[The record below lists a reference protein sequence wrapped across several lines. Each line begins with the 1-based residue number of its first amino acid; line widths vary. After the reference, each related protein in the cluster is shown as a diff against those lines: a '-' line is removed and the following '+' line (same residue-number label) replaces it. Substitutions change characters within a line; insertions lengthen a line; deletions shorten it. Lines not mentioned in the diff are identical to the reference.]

1 MNQRSTGTNSELILA
16 IDVGSTKV
24 CTILA
29 RKSRNGFP
37 EVISHSVVP
46 SLGVTKGNVV
56 DVNATSQ
63 AIRRT
68 VGEIRADVGMD
79 VKSAYVGITGSH
91 IAYENRVDYFSDI
104 GRQGVVT
111 LDEFT
116 KIPSMVSD
124 GLQIPGRKI
133 IHSLPI
139 HYSVDGHDGIKNPVG
154 MHVTGLEVTTHLI
167 TSDSYFAD
175 KLREAVLL
183 SGIELKSLVVEP
195 FASSESILT
204 QAEKD
209 MGSAIVDIGGG
220 TTDIALFRNGSLVYT
235 AVIPVGGFQFTN
247 DICLTYNVEFAEAE
261 EAKLR
266 YGHTNLSAVDLMET
280 VSISPVGSSAN
291 IEIRRRDICQLMRER
306 AVELIRLV
314 DLKLQQ
320 GGLKENPNSLV
331 YITGGASQ
339 LPGFFEMA
347 EQFIPNCQVRRGI
360 PDFLMRMTDELKEPC
375 YATAVGMVLHAYR
388 SENSAERQLG
398 IKDSIEEAG
407 FLRRLMNVLK
417 LG

>member
-1 MNQRSTGTNSELILA
+1 MNQRSTGTDSELIAA
-16 IDVGSTKV
+16 IDVGSSKV

-37 EVISHSVVP
+37 EVISYSVVP
-46 SLGVTKGNVV
+46 SSGVTKGNVV

-68 VGEIRADVGMD
+68 LGEIRADVGMD

-91 IAYENRVDYFSDI
+91 IAYENRVDHFSEI

-111 LDEFT
+111 LDEFA

-139 HYSVDGHDGIKNPVG
+139 HYGVDGHDGIKNPVG
-154 MHVTGLEVTTHLI
+154 MHVTGLDVTTHLI

-183 SGIELKSLVVEP
+183 SGIELKSLVLEP

-209 MGSAIVDIGGG
+209 IGSAVVDIGGG

-235 AVIPVGGFQFTN
+235 TVIPVGGFQFTN

-280 VSISPVGSSAN
+280 VPISPVGSSAT

-320 GGLKENPNSLV
+320 GRLKENPNSLV

-360 PDFLMRMTDELKEPC
+360 PDFLMGMTDELREPC
-375 YATAVGMVLHAYR
+375 YATVVGMVLHAYR

-398 IKDSIEEAG
+398 IKDTIEEAG
-407 FLRRLMNVLK
+407 YLRRLMNVLK

>member
-29 RKSRNGFP
+29 RKSQNGFP

-46 SLGVTKGNVV
+46 SFGVTKGNVV

-111 LDEFT
+111 LDEFA
-116 KIPSMVSD
+116 KIPSMVTD

-139 HYSVDGHDGIKNPVG
+139 NYSVDGHDGIKNPVG

-209 MGSAIVDIGGG
+209 IGSAIVDIGGG

-339 LPGFFEMA
+339 LPGFLEMA

-398 IKDSIEEAG
+398 IKDTIEEAG

>member
-1 MNQRSTGTNSELILA
+1 MNQRYTGTDSELIVA

-37 EVISHSVVP
+37 EVISYSVVP
-46 SLGVTKGNVV
+46 SSGVAKGNVV
-56 DVNATSQ
+56 DVNVTSQ

-68 VGEIRADVGMD
+68 VGEISADVGMD

-91 IAYENRVDYFSDI
+91 IAYENRVDHFPDI

-111 LDEFT
+111 LDEFA

-139 HYSVDGHDGIKNPVG
+139 HYGVDGHDGIKNPVG

-183 SGIELKSLVVEP
+183 SGIELKSLVLEP

-204 QAEKD
+204 QSEKD
-209 MGSAIVDIGGG
+209 IGSAVVDIGGG

-280 VSISPVGSSAN
+280 VPISPVGSSAN

-360 PDFLMRMTDELKEPC
+360 PDFLMGMTDELRAPC
-375 YATAVGMVLHAYR
+375 YATAVGMVLHAFR
-388 SENSAERQLG
+388 SGNSAKRQLG
-398 IKDSIEEAG
+398 INDTIEEAG